1 MMTYFS
7 DANEKYVK
15 SNVLYGKTSNNY
27 LHTDEA
33 CTEANRVDDTTLFNL
48 CVKGMLVVKY
58 NDTYYNPVMF
68 KEETGYTS
76 VTIATNVA
84 ASGSASVVL
93 YSKEYTSD

>member
-1 MMTYFS
+1 MMTHFS

-15 SNVLYGKTSNNY
+15 SVILYGKTSNNY

-33 CTEANRVDDTTLFNL
+33 CTETNRVDDTTLFNL
-48 CVKGMLVVKY
+48 CTKGMLIVKY

-68 KEETGYTS
+68 KEETAYTS

-84 ASGSASVVL
+84 SSGSSSVVL
-93 YSKEYTSD
+93 YSKEYSAD